1 MNFDAFVDK
10 NKIHDGYK
18 LVGVDKNKIH
28 VTVGVDENK
37 ILCLGW
43 KVIASSATLY
53 FLHFKARCLITLV
66 GVFGHTLFLSYTCVP

>member
-43 KVIASSATLY
+43 KVIASS
-53 FLHFKARCLITLV
+53 ITILSPLQSKM
-66 GVFGHTLFLSYTCVP
+66 FDHTV